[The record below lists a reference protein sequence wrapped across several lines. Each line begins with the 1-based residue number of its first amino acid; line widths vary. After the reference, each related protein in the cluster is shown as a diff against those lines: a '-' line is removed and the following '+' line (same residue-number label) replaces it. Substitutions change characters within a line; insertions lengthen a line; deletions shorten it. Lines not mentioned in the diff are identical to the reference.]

1 MTSMT
6 TTYIP
11 WLVGVSLCMAIIA
24 SYAAFSFAE
33 RITVSRG
40 ARFWGWLGGGALAM
54 GLGIW
59 SMHYLGMLAVR
70 LPVEVTYHVPTV
82 LASLLLAVVA
92 SAVALSV
99 VSRPQLG
106 LPQIAI
112 GGVLM
117 GAGIGG
123 MHYLG
128 MAAMRS
134 SAMHHYND
142 KLVALSL
149 VVAVVFS
156 WMALWISFFLRED
169 HIQQEWLRLGG
180 AILMGSGIAAMHYTA
195 MAAVT
200 FMPGEMLY
208 SPIETVRVSTLGIAA
223 VVLTTIFVL
232 FGALLTAFFDRMNYQ
247 RLQNSHESLVA
258 AQTAL
263 LQSEFSLRE
272 ANHQLRSLS
281 IQDGLTGVFNRR
293 HFDETLE
300 AELKR
305 AARNRLTISLLMID
319 VDCFKKLNDRY
330 GHPVGDE
337 CLRKIA
343 EAFTARIRRP
353 QDIVARYGGEEFAV
367 ILPGASREWA
377 FGLAESLRLAIE
389 QLEIPN
395 DGSSVGS
402 FVTVSIGMDTRRPE
416 IGEPATEILAAAD
429 AALYLA
435 KTQGRNRTQCTTR
448 LGQPVEKQ

>member
-1 MTSMT
+1 MTTMA
-6 TTYIP
+6 TTYIY

-33 RITVSRG
+33 RITVSKGR
-40 ARFWGWLGGGALAM
+40 RFWGWLIGGALAM

-70 LPVEVTYHVPTV
+70 LSVEVTYHIPTV

-99 VSRPQLG
+99 VSQPRLG

-128 MAAMRS
+128 MSAMRS
-134 SAMHHYND
+134 SAMHHYNH
-142 KLVALSL
+142 KLVVLSL

-156 WMALWISFFLRED
+156 WMALWISFFLRND
-169 HIQQEWLRLGG
+169 HVQQEWLRLGG
-180 AILMGSGIAAMHYTA
+180 ATLMGTGIAAMHYTA
-195 MAAVT
+195 MSAVT

-208 SPIETVRVSTLGIAA
+208 SPIGTVRVSTLGIAA

-232 FGALLTAFFDRMNYQ
+232 FGALLTAFFDRMTYQ
-247 RLQNSHESLVA
+247 KLQSSHECLVA

-263 LQSEFSLRE
+263 LQSESALRE
-272 ANHQLRSLS
+272 ANLQLKSLS
-281 IQDGLTGVFNRR
+281 IRDGLTGVYNRR

-305 AARNRLTISLLMID
+305 AARTRLMLSLLMID
-319 VDCFKKLNDRY
+319 VDCFKTLNDRY
-330 GHPVGDE
+330 GHLVGDE

-343 EAFTARIRRP
+343 ETFAAGIRRP

-367 ILPGASREWA
+367 ILPGASTAWA
-377 FGLAESLRLAIE
+377 FDLAESLRLAVE

-395 DGSSVGS
+395 DGSSVRP
-402 FVTVSIGMDTRRPE
+402 FVTISIGIDTRTPE
-416 IGEPATEILAAAD
+416 ISEPVTEILAAAD

-435 KTQGRNRTQCTTR
+435 KTRGKNRTQCTTH
-448 LGQPVEKQ
+448 LDQPV

>member
-1 MTSMT
+1 MTPIA
-6 TTYIP
+6 TTYVY

-33 RITVSRG
+33 RITVSTG
-40 ARFWGWLGGGALAM
+40 VRFWGWLFGGALAM

-70 LPVEVTYHVPTV
+70 LPVEVTYHIPTV
-82 LASLLLAVVA
+82 LASLLLAVLA
-92 SAVALSV
+92 SAVALWV
-99 VSRPQLG
+99 VSRPRLRVF
-106 LPQIAI
+106 QIAV
-112 GGVLM
+112 GGILM

-128 MAAMRS
+128 MKAMRA

-142 KLVALSL
+142 KLVVLSI
-149 VVAVVFS
+149 VVAIVFS
-156 WMALWISFFLRED
+156 WMALGITFFLRND
-169 HIQQEWLRLGG
+169 HLQREWQRLGG
-180 AILMGSGIAAMHYTA
+180 AVLMGSGISAMHYTA

-200 FMPGEMLY
+200 FTPGEMPW
-208 SPIETVRVSTLGIAA
+208 SPVGTIRVSTLGIAA
-223 VVLTTIFVL
+223 VVVTTILVL
-232 FGALLTAFFDRMNYQ
+232 FGALLTAFFDRMTYH
-247 RLQNSHESLVA
+247 RLQVSHHSLVE

-263 LQSEFSLRE
+263 IQSESALRE
-272 ANHQLRSLS
+272 ANLQLRSLS
-281 IQDGLTGVFNRR
+281 IRDGLTGVSNRR

-300 AELKR
+300 TELKR
-305 AARNRLTISLLMID
+305 AARTKLTVSLLMID
-319 VDCFKKLNDRY
+319 VDYFKALNDRY
-330 GHPVGDE
+330 GHPAGDD

-343 EAFTARIRRP
+343 GAFTARIRRP

-367 ILPGASREWA
+367 ILPGASTEYA
-377 FGLAESLRLAIE
+377 FELAESLRLAIE

-395 DGSSVGS
+395 DGSSIGP
-402 FVTVSIGMDTRRPE
+402 FVTVSIGIDTRRPE
-416 IGEPATEILAAAD
+416 IGEPVTEILAAAD

-435 KTQGRNRTQCTTR
+435 KTQGRNRTLCATR